1 MIWNILGSLIST
13 LVKSFDFSNI
23 NIYKINKLVEKNN
36 AKIAPAYFSK
46 ICATTGLF
54 IFLIKDALEY
64 AGVIYQDKKTPQGRI
79 YQNLLFS
86 VEYDNDKLN
95 KIKSLLDGVF
105 NI

>member
-1 MIWNILGSLIST
+1 LISN
-13 LVKSFDFSNI
+13 LVIKFDFSNI

-64 AGVIYQDKKTPQGRI
+64 AGIIYQDKKTPQGRL
-79 YQNLLFS
+79 YQNLLFA
-86 VEYDNDKLN
+86 VDFENQKMQ
-95 KIKSLLDGVF
+95 KIKNFLDGIF